1 MKQYL
6 SHLKNKLKRERLT
19 RIIENKKTIMRAQN
33 ANKTIKFYVIFKFK
47 ISLKYK
53 NMTKKKKQNVKEI
66 LKNVNV
72 KRFRKEIFDK
82 LTKIFHKYFSQFN

>member
-1 MKQYL
+1 
-6 SHLKNKLKRERLT
+6 
-19 RIIENKKTIMRAQN
+19 
-33 ANKTIKFYVIFKFK
+33 
-47 ISLKYK
+47 
-53 NMTKKKKQNVKEI
+53 MTKKKKQNVKEI